1 MMSENEFDLDKLL
14 QETLSLSE
22 FITTQGENKAH
33 GFDFPETD
41 HLVKKH
47 LVDSDYLFDLADS
60 IVEDD
65 LIETHPT
72 MLQEIEDLPPV
83 FDLLKYPT
91 GPGLIYKID
100 QAQGTFCVRGVVSR
114 SIRGDML
121 ELSNLN
127 SSLRPIL
134 RVEPSA
140 ELSDIAF
147 FETKNAELAEA
158 IKEQI
163 INRRFPKFED
173 SLCNIADP
181 GFSWWMN
188 VSMTEVEGR
197 FEIYFKS
204 HGVNR
209 AEKYIQ
215 LGPIGDGGIAEVRL
229 NQAKDLIQ
237 SSFPV
242 TEYYGTDKSL
252 VVATSKPD
260 HLSFLTF
267 KNIFLLGENH
277 TALDNFPDN
286 SIGRTLFYYFQEIAV
301 IRKFWIE
308 VQKKLN

>member
-1 MMSENEFDLDKLL
+1 MMSETEFDLDKLL
-14 QETLSLSE
+14 QETLTLSE
-22 FITTQGENKAH
+22 FITSKGDGKNS
-33 GFDFPETD
+33 FDNEFVED
-41 HLVKKH
+41 LESKH
-47 LVDSDYLFDLADS
+47 LQDSDYLFDLADS
-60 IVEDD
+60 IVEDNQVHNSPKA
-65 LIETHPT
+65 LE
-72 MLQEIEDLPPV
+72 EIADLPPV

-91 GPGLIYKID
+91 GPGVIYKID
-100 QAQGTFCVRGVVSR
+100 QAQGTFCVRGMVSR

-121 ELSNLN
+121 ELSNIH

-134 RVEPSA
+134 RVDPSA
-140 ELSDIAF
+140 DLSDVAF
-147 FETKNAELAEA
+147 YETKTPELAEA

-163 INRRFPKFED
+163 MNRRFPRFED

-188 VSMTEVEGR
+188 VSMTENEGR

-215 LGPIGDGGIAEVRL
+215 LGPIGDGSIAEVRL
-229 NQAKDLIQ
+229 NQAKELIQ
-237 SSFPV
+237 SSFPIV
-242 TEYYGTDKSL
+242 EYFGTDKSL

-277 TALDNFPDN
+277 TSLENFPDN

-308 VQKKLN
+308 VQNKLN